1 LKEKEYYIYKE
12 RYDWLTD
19 PRRFEKIFHKF
30 RARVFLKKFNN
41 AIKNFSY
48 VDWVLDAG
56 CGTGLITYQLKKP
69 VVCLDINAWNLTR
82 VKNRLRDYETVQA
95 DIERL
100 PFRDGCFEII
110 ISTEVLEHVPNPAKA
125 VKEIKRVLGDG
136 GLFMGT
142 VPSIHPVWRLRR
154 IS

>member
-1 LKEKEYYIYKE
+1 M
-12 RYDWLTD
+12 
-19 PRRFEKIFHKF
+19 
-30 RARVFLKKFNN
+30 KKFNK
-41 AIKNFSY
+41 AI

-82 VKNRLRDYETVQA
+82 VKNRLRDSETVQA